1 MSELLRQRESR
12 LCVRIVAA
20 LAVLLI
26 LGLLSGS
33 ALGAP
38 VSTVVVWKYA
48 GPTPSLETVATFTY
62 EDSASSLQD
71 FALQVSGS
79 SPSTY
84 QWTGLAVTVNGVAIP
99 NACSAL
105 TGPVGGIGCK
115 FASGAVNDGAVI
127 TLSSDA
133 APGIPPTTGGT
144 LFVEDWLN
152 EGTSIPV
159 GGLAS
164 SPRDARAAREAVIRA
179 QLATRSV
186 HYVLTLPEGRIV
198 SDVAGHTGVQRLT
211 ERGKAGQLTKIFV
224 HSTIYL
230 RGNARGLHDVG
241 FPPSFTSRYAGKW
254 ISIRPGSALYK
265 AFLVNATLASWV
277 AHDLPTG
284 GLSLVGG
291 TLGGRAVWGVRAT
304 VGGLTTYVPYNT
316 QQPLPVAGEAVGRGA
331 GQPVRERFTL
341 SRWNEAVNVKAPAHA
356 VRIH

>member
-1 MSELLRQRESR
+1 MSEMLRQRGLR
-12 LCVRIVAA
+12 PGVRIVAA

-26 LGLLSGS
+26 VGLLSGS

-38 VSTVVVWKYA
+38 TNTVVVWKYA
-48 GPTPSLETVATFTY
+48 GPTPSLQTVASFTY

-105 TGPVGGIGCK
+105 TGPVGGIGCQ
-115 FASGAVNDGAVI
+115 FAAGTVNDGAVI

-133 APGIPPTTGGT
+133 APGIPPGTGAT
-144 LFVEDWLN
+144 LFVEDWLD

-159 GGLAS
+159 GGLAN
-164 SPRDARAAREAVIRA
+164 SPQAARAARAAVIRA
-179 QLATRSV
+179 QLAMRSV
-186 HYVLTLPEGRIV
+186 HYVFTLPGGRIV
-198 SDVAGHTGVQRLT
+198 GDVAGHTGIQRLT
-211 ERGKAGQLTKIFV
+211 DRGKGGQLTKIFV

-230 RGNARGLHDVG
+230 RGNAVGLHDVG
-241 FPPSFTSRYAGKW
+241 FPRSFTSRYAGKW
-254 ISIRPGSALYK
+254 VSLHPGSPLYK

-291 TLGGRAVWGVRAT
+291 TVGGRAVWGVRAT

-316 QQPLPVAGEAVGRGA
+316 QQPLPVAGTVVGRGA
-331 GQPVRERFTL
+331 SERFTL
-341 SRWNEAVNVKAPAHA
+341 SRWNEAVNAKAPAHA